1 MQEFFL
7 TYIRGKGFVARDIVR
22 KTWLHRQDEINRLT
36 ERNAELEAECELL
49 AEDNDRA
56 QQVITAHWHNLERER
71 NRADKAE
78 ATIKRVLNYGDLPEA
93 ARYELQQALNGSH
106 EVTGP
111 NIYTDSQQA
120 LKGE

>member
-1 MQEFFL
+1 MSIDTSKLIE
-7 TYIRGKGFVARDIVR
+7 IGKEYEGEKVADA
-22 KTWLHRQDEINRLT
+22 LFAAASEITRLT
-36 ERNAELEAECELL
+36 ERNAELQAECELL

-93 ARYELQQALNGSH
+93 ARYELQQALNAP
-106 EVTGP
+106 ET
-111 NIYTDSQQA
+111 A
-120 LKGE
+120 